1 MRLPRTIYHP
11 LPANYQS
18 PVTNHQSPVLA
29 MARSKTSKAWMQEH
43 VNDPYVRKAQAEGMR
58 SRAAY
63 KLQQLAERDKLLKP
77 GMTVVDLGAAPGGW
91 SQVAGRIAGE
101 TGRVVAV
108 DLLDMTPVAGVT
120 FIRGDFGED
129 AVLAEVERA
138 IGGGGVDLVL
148 SDMAP
153 NISGVASVDQAR
165 SVGLA
170 ELALDFAVNHLKPQ
184 GNFLVKVFQGSGF
197 EALVADIRRK
207 FVQVMIRKPEASR
220 SRSSEVYVVAKG
232 LKARG

>member
-1 MRLPRTIYHP
+1 
-11 LPANYQS
+11 
-18 PVTNHQSPVLA
+18 
-29 MARSKTSKAWMQEH
+29 MARNKTSKAWMQEH
-43 VNDPYVRKAQAEGMR
+43 VNDPYVRRAQAEGMR

-91 SQVAGRIAGE
+91 SQVAGRVAG
-101 TGRVVAV
+101 TGGRVVAV

-129 AVLAEVERA
+129 AVLAQVEQA

-153 NISGVASVDQAR
+153 NISGVASIDQAR

-207 FVQVMIRKPEASR
+207 FVQVMIRKP
-220 SRSSEVYVVAKG
+220 
-232 LKARG
+232 

>member
-1 MRLPRTIYHP
+1 
-11 LPANYQS
+11 
-18 PVTNHQSPVLA
+18 
-29 MARSKTSKAWMQEH
+29 MARNKTSKAWMQEH
-43 VNDPYVRKAQAEGMR
+43 VNDPYVRRAQAEGMR

-101 TGRVVAV
+101 TGLVVAV

-120 FIRGDFGED
+120 FIRGDFGDD
-129 AVLAEVERA
+129 AVLAEVEQA
-138 IGGGGVDLVL
+138 IGGAGVDLVL

-232 LKARG
+232 LKVRG